1 MTHRQTTENSAPA
14 TRTGLNYTRTLLVSV
29 LLTVFVMTLDVLP
42 DKAIDY
48 VARAGLVLIALLGAL
63 TVTRG
68 NFLSAVWAPILSWF
82 IALITVGQLTR
93 PTAGSNKE
101 RELIL
106 ILHGLADHA
115 WWILGATAL
124 AAVVVFIRRSR

>member
-1 MTHRQTTENSAPA
+1 
-14 TRTGLNYTRTLLVSV
+14 
-29 LLTVFVMTLDVLP
+29 MTLDVLP